1 MLAMQLLLS
10 LKWLL
15 RSIVQFFKAGRIEF
29 HWSVLQMLEENEE
42 NLLLNFMDSY
52 L

>member
-10 LKWLL
+10 LKLL
-15 RSIVQFFKAGRIEF
+15 LVQFFKTGHIEF
-29 HWSVLQMLEENEE
+29 PWSVLQMLEENEE
-42 NLLLNFMDSY
+42 NLLLNCMNSY